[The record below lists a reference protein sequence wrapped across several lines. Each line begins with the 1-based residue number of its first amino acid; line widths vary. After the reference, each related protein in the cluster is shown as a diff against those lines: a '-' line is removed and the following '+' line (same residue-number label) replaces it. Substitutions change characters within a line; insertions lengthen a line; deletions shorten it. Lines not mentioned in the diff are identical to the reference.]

1 MSETLDYPRW
11 IAEALRTVARRAL
24 AQVAEEGLPGEHHF
38 YLTFRT
44 RDEGVHLPAY
54 LRDRSE
60 EITVIL
66 ENQFWDLV
74 VDDEAFAVTLAFGGS
89 RQRVVVPFTSLT
101 TFADPSVPFALRFE
115 LTGEEEGEDGEDRDA
130 GDEEAVVADEPEAA
144 AAAGGEPGEQRG
156 GEVVSLDR
164 FRKKKE

>member
-38 YLTFRT
+38 DLTFRT

-60 EITVIL
+60 EITIIL

-89 RQRVVVPFTSLT
+89 RQRVVVPFVSLT

-115 LTGEEEGEDGEDRDA
+115 LTGEEGEAGEE
-130 GDEEAVVADEPEAA
+130 GDESDEEAA
-144 AAAGGEPGEQRG
+144 AAEPVEAATAGAGEPGEQRG